1 MRRVCD
7 ITSRASQALVTLIG
21 CSRHLTCHPGSAP
34 NNVRLVGA
42 PRTSP
47 LNTNCIKG
55 SSILMLLSSP
65 PHLISP
71 SLVTSTVG
79 SDDMRLQYA
88 N

>member
-7 ITSRASQALVTLIG
+7 ITSRVSSAAATLIG
-21 CSRHLTCHPGSAP
+21 CSRHLTCYPGSAP

-42 PRTSP
+42 ARTSP

-55 SSILMLLSSP
+55 SNIFMLTPSPLHLSP
-65 PHLISP
+65 F
-71 SLVTSTVG
+71 LVTSTVG

>member
-7 ITSRASQALVTLIG
+7 ITIRAGSAVAMLIG

-42 PRTSP
+42 LRTSP

-55 SSILMLLSSP
+55 SSILMLSPSP
-65 PHLISP
+65 PDLAHP
-71 SLVTSTVG
+71 
-79 SDDMRLQYA
+79 
-88 N
+88 